1 MPLFDVYS
9 LFDVTP
15 VKAKGTRI
23 WDDKGTEY
31 LDLYGGHAVISVGH
45 CHPRYVSAVTDQ
57 LGKLGFY
64 SNSVRNP
71 LQEELAE
78 KIGELSGYPDYS
90 LFLCNSG
97 AEANENALKL
107 ASFHTGERRVLA
119 FKGAFHGRTSGA
131 VAVTDNPKIRSPFN
145 SWHEVTFVG
154 MNDIDAVKEELSK
167 GDIAAVIIEGIQGVG
182 GIIIPDDGFM
192 RDLRTA
198 TCEAGV
204 PLILDEVQSG
214 CGRTGKYFAHQWA
227 GIKPD
232 IITMAKGMAG
242 GFPIGGVLISPAF
255 KPVKGMLGTTFG
267 GNHLAMAAAIAVAD
281 IIKDEDLVANAL
293 AVGEYLKSRLEALSD
308 GTPGSSDA
316 SLRSA
321 PPLASL
327 RSAPV
332 PPLVPRVALSS
343 PAGVPSDKVGGNAS
357 GRPFTRLGREAQ
369 GAPKP
374 IATDHQPSVKD
385 VRGRGLMLG
394 VEFDGPVAEIRQKLL
409 FDEHIFTGVSG
420 KNMIRL
426 LAPLVLS
433 KDDVDIFMKALEEV
447 L

>member
-1 MPLFDVYS
+1 MKLFDVYN

-15 VKAKGTRI
+15 VKAYGTRL
-23 WDDKGTEY
+23 WDENGTEY

-45 CHPRYVSAVTDQ
+45 CHPRYVTAITAQ

-145 SWHEVTFVG
+145 CWHEVTFVG
-154 MNDIDAVKEELSK
+154 MNDIESVREELSK

-182 GIIIPDDGFM
+182 GIIIPDDDFM
-192 RDLRTA
+192 RDLRKA
-198 TCEAGV
+198 TSEAGV

-214 CGRTGKYFAHQWA
+214 CGRSGKYFAHQWA
-227 GIKPD
+227 GIRPD

-242 GFPIGGVLISPAF
+242 GFPIGGVLISPEFEA
-255 KPVKGMLGTTFG
+255 VKGMLGTTFG

-281 IIKDEDLVANAL
+281 IIKDENLVQNAL
-293 AVGEYLKSRLEALSD
+293 VVGDYLKSRLQALSD
-308 GTPGSSDA
+308 GAPASEDNATLGTRGGTGAERSEANGGAERSEASELPGA
-316 SLRSA
+316 
-321 PPLASL
+321 
-327 RSAPV
+327 
-332 PPLVPRVALSS
+332 
-343 PAGVPSDKVGGNAS
+343 PSD
-357 GRPFTRLGREAQ
+357 TQ
-369 GAPKP
+369 PK
-374 IATDHQPSVKD
+374 IKE

-394 VEFDGPVAEIRQKLL
+394 VEFDGPVAEIRKKLL
-409 FDEHIFTGVSG
+409 FDKHIFTGVSG

-433 KDDVDIFMKALEEV
+433 KEDVDIFIKALEEV